1 MGLFG
6 DKCYRCGKQTRESS
20 GGVPTCE
27 ECELKDRAKVEK
39 SRQCPIDSNVMKK
52 EVVHNVIIDRCKKC
66 GGIWLDGDE
75 LEVMKKAIESSKE
88 DNFALGM
95 LLGIIIG

>member
-6 DKCYRCGKQTRESS
+6 DKCYRCGKQTRKSS

-39 SRQCPIDSNVMKK
+39 SLQCPIDSNVMKK

-75 LEVMKKAIESSKE
+75 LEVMKKAIES
-88 DNFALGM
+88 DAGDDFAMGFLLGM
-95 LLGIIIG
+95 LIL